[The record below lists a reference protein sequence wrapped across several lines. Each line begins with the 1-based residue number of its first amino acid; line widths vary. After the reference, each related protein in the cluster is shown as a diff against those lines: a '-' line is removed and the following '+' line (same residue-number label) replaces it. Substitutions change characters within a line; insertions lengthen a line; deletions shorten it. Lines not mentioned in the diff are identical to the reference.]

1 MVRPDHCHIVGM
13 NQVLHEIREL
23 LDFLRPVAKH
33 CHDFTIAENIA
44 ALDQIVNVENSR
56 RSGRDSLHEV
66 AATVQ
71 LELGPLTIR
80 NVARNRLEAGYLP
93 CLKNQLDVL
102 ADPTL
107 APISVDN
114 RALIV
119 SIFLLTPQLPQV
131 ESCGCMALVRADQL
145 QVGTADHL
153 GLAEAER

>member
-1 MVRPDHCHIVGM
+1 
-13 NQVLHEIREL
+13 
-23 LDFLRPVAKH
+23 
-33 CHDFTIAENIA
+33 
-44 ALDQIVNVENSR
+44 
-56 RSGRDSLHEV
+56 
-66 AATVQ
+66 
-71 LELGPLTIR
+71 
-80 NVARNRLEAGYLP
+80 RNRLEAGYLP

-153 GLAEAER
+153 GLAEAERRQCRGIAEREPAVLVGPVNQISGEFHHLAVLLLFGGQDLLHGAAPARIG